1 MKLSLN
7 NNDLSCLKHGKCE
20 NCVFNP
26 GHNGFCL
33 FLHTICVPD
42 SKIFYPTSYNS
53 SIFSL

>member
-20 NCVFNP
+20 NCVF
-26 GHNGFCL
+26 HNDHTGFCI
-33 FLHTICVPD
+33 FLHINCFKD
-42 SKIFYPTSYNS
+42 SKIFYETSYNS